1 MKESTPMRVVAVD
14 EDGVA
19 QVRRL
24 SFLEWLAYHSAYGA
38 GAIAAAVV
46 NAVGWLAARVFQRG

>member
-1 MKESTPMRVVAVD
+1 MKQQAMRVVAVD

-24 SFLEWLAYHSAYGA
+24 SWLERFFYHLSYG
-38 GAIAAAVV
+38 
-46 NAVGWLAARVFQRG
+46 VGWLAARIFRR

>member
-1 MKESTPMRVVAVD
+1 MKQQAMRVVAVD

-24 SFLEWLAYHSAYGA
+24 SWLEWLAYHTSY
-38 GAIAAAVV
+38 
-46 NAVGWLAARVFQRG
+46 AVGWLAAWFQGKR